1 MIARVSKLAGLAVVG
16 ALVAAAARPAAAQDL
31 NGAGATFPAP
41 LYSKWF
47 TQYAAKTGVKI
58 NYQALGSGAGVKQF
72 TEGTVDFGASDAPMS
87 DKEIADLKAPAFHIP
102 TVLGAVV
109 MTYNVPE
116 VTKPLNLTGD
126 IVAGI
131 YLGKITKWNAPE
143 IAAVN
148 KGVALPNKDIL
159 VVHRSDGSGTTY
171 IFTDY
176 LSSVSPSWSSGPGKA
191 KDVQWPVG
199 LGGKGNDG
207 VAGQVKQLPG
217 SIGYVELAYARQNK
231 LPYASLKNAAGR
243 FIAPTI
249 ESMTEAAA
257 ATAAKLP
264 ANTDFRVSIVN
275 APAANAYPIASFTY
289 LLVYETQTDAVK
301 GKKLIDF
308 IKWAIHDGEADAP
321 ALDYGPLPKNI
332 VAMLDKRL
340 GMVKNVASR

>member
-1 MIARVSKLAGLAVVG
+1 
-16 ALVAAAARPAAAQDL
+16 
-31 NGAGATFPAP
+31 
-41 LYSKWF
+41 
-47 TQYAAKTGVKI
+47 
-58 NYQALGSGAGVKQF
+58 
-72 TEGTVDFGASDAPMS
+72 MS
-87 DKEIADLKAPAFHIP
+87 DKEMADLKAPAFHIP

-116 VTKPLNLTGD
+116 VTKPLNLTGP
-126 IVAGI
+126 IVAEI
-131 YLGKITKWNAPE
+131 YMGKITKWNAPE

-176 LSSVSPSWSSGPGKA
+176 LSNVSPAWSSGPGKA

-207 VAGQVKQLPG
+207 VAGQVKQVAG

-243 FIAPTI
+243 FIAPSI
-249 ESMTEAAA
+249 ESITEAAA

-275 APAANAYPIASFTY
+275 APAAGAYPIASFTY

-308 IKWAIHDGEADAP
+308 IKWAIHDGEADAA
-321 ALDYGPLPKNI
+321 ALDYGPLPKNV

-340 GMVKNVASR
+340 GMVKNIASK